1 MSKTEINWR
10 EMIPDSNIFW
20 LLVGISIGILLSMI
34 IVVAIID
41 VASALTLDESRDMI
55 DPYIEYILLMQQKTI

>member
-1 MSKTEINWR
+1 
-10 EMIPDSNIFW
+10 MIPDSNIFW

-41 VASALTLDESRDMI
+41 VASALTLDESRELI
-55 DPYIEYILLMQQKTI
+55 DPYVEHIRTMIEKTKTT